1 MSAGGRR
8 ALAPLAM
15 LLEAAGALPTEG
27 GGGLSPA
34 QGAERGGSGELGAPP
49 DGGGFFSSARDGGL
63 CVQLAQHAL
72 LAARRRP
79 VQSATGTTL
88 THKSYTSLTHALH
101 KYDTSLTRPV
111 LLPATLPCVSHCIT
125 DCVCVCVCVL

>member
-34 QGAERGGSGELGAPP
+34 QGAERGGSGELG
-49 DGGGFFSSARDGGL
+49 GL
-63 CVQLAQHAL
+63 WLW
-72 LAARRRP
+72 
-79 VQSATGTTL
+79 
-88 THKSYTSLTHALH
+88 
-101 KYDTSLTRPV
+101 
-111 LLPATLPCVSHCIT
+111 
-125 DCVCVCVCVL
+125 